1 MRNRIGTFLKRLR
14 KDVSGNILLMAG
26 AGTTALIGAAGISVD
41 TVQWY
46 LWKRQMQQAVDT
58 GAVAGALAMSFGRDH
73 NAAVTSEVGR
83 TANTAHTIELVSTP
97 PTSGAW
103 TGDAGAIEVVAT
115 TSQVL
120 AFSSIFL
127 DTPPTIRTRAV
138 ATAVATGNP
147 CVRALATDGTGIE
160 VFGNAL
166 VNLGCPVS
174 SNSPGGV
181 SVDLGGSSY
190 LDTNLVL
197 SVGGIDYGS
206 GNVPSDAALVSY
218 GLPVE
223 DPLADR
229 NLTWHN
235 DCPQNNFRVRP
246 SETLTL
252 NPCRYNNGLRIQG
265 TAYFNPGVY
274 VIHGGTLTVN
284 SGAVMRMA
292 PGTTGGVTF
301 VLTGNSANTVAT
313 LSINGSADIDLKAQT
328 MAEDPLWGGIL
339 FYQDRISSDL
349 SNTINGG
356 SNINLHGAIYFPTS
370 DLTYN
375 GDSAQTA
382 QCLLIVTN
390 RVSFGGAN
398 NIDNNCD
405 PDLTAINSSAF
416 TIRVV
421 E

>member
-1 MRNRIGTFLKRLR
+1 MGRRIGTFLQRLK
-14 KDVSGNILLMAG
+14 KDTTGNLLLMAG
-26 AGTTALIGAAGISVD
+26 AGITALVGAAGISVD

-73 NAAVTSEVGR
+73 NTAVTSEVGR
-83 TANTAHTIELVSTP
+83 TANTVHTIELVSTP

-103 TGDAGAIEVVAT
+103 TGDSGAIEVVAT
-115 TSQVL
+115 TSRAL
-120 AFSSIFL
+120 PFSSVFL
-127 DTPPTIRTRAV
+127 STPPTIRTRAV
-138 ATAVATGNP
+138 ATAVAIGNP
-147 CVRALATDGTGIE
+147 CVRALATDGTGID
-160 VFGNAL
+160 VFGGAQ

-181 SVDLGGSSY
+181 SVDLGGSSF
-190 LDTNLVL
+190 LNTDLVM

-206 GNVPSDAALVSY
+206 GNLPSNASLVSY

-223 DPLADR
+223 DPLASR
-229 NLTWHN
+229 NLTWSPTCN
-235 DCPQNNFRVRP
+235 LNNVNVTP
-246 SETLTL
+246 SQTRTLD
-252 NPCRYNNGLRIQG
+252 PCRYNNGLRIQG
-265 TAYFNPGVY
+265 TVYLRPGVY
-274 VIHGGTLTVN
+274 VIDGGSLTIN
-284 SGAVMRMA
+284 SGAEVFMA

-301 VLTGNSANTVAT
+301 ILTGNNPTQVAT
-313 LSINGSADIDLKAQT
+313 LSVNGSAEIDIRAPT

-339 FYQDRISSDL
+339 FYQDRIASDL

-356 SNINLHGAIYFPTS
+356 SDINLHGAIYFPTN
-370 DLTYN
+370 DLIYN
-375 GDSAQTA
+375 GDSSQTA
-382 QCLLIVTN
+382 QCLLIVTQ
-390 RVSFGGAN
+390 RVRFGGTN

-405 PDLTAINSSAF
+405 PDLTTINSSAF